1 MIDIHKQIEYW
12 RSGALEDWNVAT
24 DLVNQEKIR
33 HGLFFAHLTLEKIL
47 KAHVCRVN
55 NDIAPPIHNLLRL
68 ADRASLSLDIEQR
81 DLLSEV
87 IPFNIEGRYPE
98 LNLPTL
104 SLAEAEKYLKKIG
117 ELLECLNSL
126 F

>member
-1 MIDIHKQIEYW
+1 MVNIEKQIEHW
-12 RSGALEDWNVAT
+12 RSGALEDWTVAR
-24 DLVNQEKIR
+24 DLVQQGKIR
-33 HGLFFAHLTLEKIL
+33 HGLFFAHLALEKTL

-68 ADRASLSLDIEQR
+68 ADKASLSLDVEQR
-81 DLLSEV
+81 DLLAEV

-98 LNLPTL
+98 LSLPAL
-104 SLAEAEKYLKKIG
+104 SFAAAEKYLEKIG
-117 ELLECLNSL
+117 GLLECLNRL